1 MLMSKH
7 HNLEGWE
14 AEWRTRLGAFLA
26 DQGRVILRGR
36 DLHADLHE
44 HQWMKLLAFA
54 ITGREFTDGQL
65 ALMEGLWTLAA
76 SYPDPRLWNN
86 RIAALAGTA
95 RSTANLGL
103 AAGLAAS
110 DASVLGH
117 RPDLGAFEFIT
128 RALDAIRAGAHI
140 QDLVL
145 AELDQRRVIPGY
157 GRPVRTQDERIE
169 PIMKIAR
176 QFGLAEGPHTKLA
189 FEIER
194 VLLDNRRRMRMNI
207 AAVSVALWADQG
219 LSSKEYYYLST
230 PNFTIGILACHLDAS
245 DHPPGSFFPLRCT
258 RIDYDGPERRIW
270 ATASSG

>member
-1 MLMSKH
+1 MSQH
-7 HNLEGWE
+7 HNLEQWE

-26 DQGRVILRGR
+26 EQGKVILRGR
-36 DLHADLHE
+36 DLHTDLDDQ
-44 HQWMKLLAFA
+44 QWMALLAFA
-54 ITGREFTDGQL
+54 ITGRDFSAGQL
-65 ALMEGLWTLAA
+65 ALMEGLWKLAA

-86 RIAALAGTA
+86 RIAALAGTT

-128 RALDAIRAGAHI
+128 RMLAEIRSGG
-140 QDLVL
+140 DLESLVL
-145 AELDQRRVIPGY
+145 AALDERRVLPGY
-157 GRPVRTQDERIE
+157 GRPVRTQDERID
-169 PIMKIAR
+169 PIMKIANR
-176 QFGLAEGPHTKLA
+176 FGLTGGPHTELA
-189 FEIER
+189 FEIEK
-194 VLLDNRRRMRMNI
+194 VLIKNRRRIRINI

-245 DHPPGSFFPLRCT
+245 DHPAGSFFPLRCT
-258 RIDYDGPERRIW
+258 RIDYEGPQARAWQTSPIE
-270 ATASSG
+270 